1 MNRRRFLQMAAAQAA
16 LLPLAALFAAPARA
30 DEGIRESLDL
40 MEALGDMLDFSRP
53 RDSATI
59 RYRNNQLATN
69 LYRSRTATWY
79 WPNGRVLSNMAGSAN
94 ATWYWPNGRVMTNL
108 VGSPNATWYWPDGQI
123 MTLRG
128 PGYSE
133 AELLDVPRV
142 ATRVLRMAVR
152 NGF

>member
-1 MNRRRFLQMAAAQAA
+1 MNRRLFLKTAAAKVA
-16 LLPLAALFAAPARA
+16 LLSLVTLSASSAEAE
-30 DEGIRESLDL
+30 EGMREILDQ
-40 MEALGDMLDFSRP
+40 MEALGDLLDFSRP
-53 RDSATI
+53 RDNATV
-59 RYRNNQLATN
+59 RYRNNQVATN

-79 WPNGRVLSNMAGSAN
+79 WPNGRVLSNLAGSAN

-133 AELLDVPRV
+133 TELQDVPRV
-142 ATRVLRMAVR
+142 ASRILKMAVR
-152 NGF
+152 NGY